1 MIETKL
7 TRESFHVFQAN
18 ARNALK
24 QSEQVPAVLICAGTG
39 CIAGGAMR
47 IYENIK
53 AECERRGLAVY
64 VGLKHD
70 TDEEKSLHVKMSG
83 CHGFCEMG
91 PLVHIE
97 PMGIMYIHVTP
108 EDCRE
113 ILERTVLGGEII
125 DRLVYHLD
133 GVAYPRQADIPFY
146 KKQHR
151 VVLEN
156 CGSSDAEDIEE
167 YIAKGGYAAFEKALF
182 EMTGEEICKNITDS
196 GLRGRGGGGFPA
208 GRKWEGAR
216 KQTSAQKYVVCN
228 GDEGDPGAFMDRS
241 IMEGNPHSVLEGMM
255 IAGLAVG
262 SDTGYIYVRAEYPL
276 AVNRLRTA
284 IAKAEAFG
292 LLGDHIMGSDFSF
305 RIHVNRGA
313 GAFVCGEGSALTASI
328 EGSRGMPRVKPPR
341 TIEHGLWA
349 EPTVLN
355 NVETFANVPL
365 IIRDGVE
372 WYRSIGTRTSPG
384 TKAFALTGNVVNTGL
399 IEVPMGT
406 TIREVVFDIGG
417 GIRNGKKFKAVQI
430 GGPSGGATTASKEHL
445 DLPLDFDSL
454 KSIGAMIGSGGL
466 VVMDED
472 TCMVETARFFMEFT
486 QKESCGKCVPC
497 REGTK
502 RMLEILDRIIANKGT
517 LEDLDL
523 LEELADTITHTALC
537 GLGQSACKPVQ
548 STLKYFRDEYL
559 RHVVDHHCPICNRE
573 KPHPTIDAGKCKG
586 CGKCRKNCPMEAIS
600 GTVKQ
605 PHTIDPERCVNCGSC
620 VASCPFGAITAAK
633 EG

>member
-1 MIETKL
+1 MRQVKM
-7 TRESFHVFQAN
+7 TRDSFHVFQAN

-24 QSEQVPAVLICAGTG
+24 QSEQVPSILICAGTG
-39 CIAGGAMR
+39 CIAGGAMK
-47 IYENIK
+47 IYDNLK
-53 AECERRGLAVY
+53 TECEKRGLPVY

-70 TDEEKSLHVKMSG
+70 TDAEKSLHVKMSG

-97 PMGIMYIHVTP
+97 PMGVMYIHVKP
-108 EDCRE
+108 EDCHE
-113 ILERTVLGGEII
+113 ILEKTVLGGEII

-133 GVAYPRQADIPFY
+133 GVAYPRQEDIPFY

-167 YIAKGGYAAFEKALF
+167 YIAKGGYAGFEKALF
-182 EMTGEEICKNITDS
+182 EMTDEEICRSIIDS

-208 GRKWEGAR
+208 GQKWDGAR
-216 KQTSAQKYVVCN
+216 KQKSEKKYIVCN

-255 IAGLAVG
+255 IAGRAVG
-262 SDTGYIYVRAEYPL
+262 SDEGYIYVRAEYPL
-276 AVNRLRTA
+276 AVSRLKAA
-284 IAKAEAFG
+284 IAKAEEYG
-292 LLGDHIMGSDFSF
+292 LLGDHVMGTDFSF
-305 RIHVNRGA
+305 RIHVNMGA

-328 EGSRGMPRVKPPR
+328 EGNRGMPRVKPPR

-365 IIRDGVE
+365 IIRKGVD
-372 WYRSIGTRTSPG
+372 WYRSIGTKTSPG

-417 GIRNGKKFKAVQI
+417 GIRGGKKFKAVQI
-430 GGPSGGATTASKEHL
+430 GGPSGGATTASREHL

-502 RMLEILDRIIANKGT
+502 RMLEILDRIIDNKGT

-523 LEELADTITHTALC
+523 LEELADTISKTALC

-559 RHVVDHHCPICNRE
+559 AHVVDHHCPICNKE
-573 KPHPTIDAGKCKG
+573 KPHPTIDPEKCKG

-600 GTVKQ
+600 GEIRQ
-605 PHTIDPERCVNCGSC
+605 PHVIDNEKCIHCGAC
-620 VASCPFGAITAAK
+620 WGACPFGAIDAI
-633 EG
+633 EED

>member
-1 MIETKL
+1 
-7 TRESFHVFQAN
+7 
-18 ARNALK
+18 
-24 QSEQVPAVLICAGTG
+24 
-39 CIAGGAMR
+39 
-47 IYENIK
+47 
-53 AECERRGLAVY
+53 
-64 VGLKHD
+64 
-70 TDEEKSLHVKMSG
+70 
-83 CHGFCEMG
+83 
-91 PLVHIE
+91 
-97 PMGIMYIHVTP
+97 
-108 EDCRE
+108 
-113 ILERTVLGGEII
+113 
-125 DRLVYHLD
+125 
-133 GVAYPRQADIPFY
+133 
-146 KKQHR
+146 
-151 VVLEN
+151 
-156 CGSSDAEDIEE
+156 
-167 YIAKGGYAAFEKALF
+167 
-182 EMTGEEICKNITDS
+182 
-196 GLRGRGGGGFPA
+196 
-208 GRKWEGAR
+208 
-216 KQTSAQKYVVCN
+216 
-228 GDEGDPGAFMDRS
+228 
-241 IMEGNPHSVLEGMM
+241 MEGNPHSVLEGMM
-255 IAGLAVG
+255 IAGLAAG
-262 SDTGYIYVRAEYPL
+262 SDEGYIYVRAEYPL
-276 AVNRLRTA
+276 AVSRLKAA
-284 IAKAEAFG
+284 IAKAEEYG

-328 EGSRGMPRVKPPR
+328 EGNRGMPRVKPPR

-365 IIRDGVE
+365 IIRNGVD
-372 WYRSIGTRTSPG
+372 WYRSIGTKTSPG

-502 RMLEILDRIIANKGT
+502 RMLEILNRIIDNKGT

-523 LEELADTITHTALC
+523 LEELADTISNTALC

-559 RHVVDHHCPICNRE
+559 AHVVDHHCPICNKE
-573 KPHPTIDAGKCKG
+573 KPHPTIDPEKCKG
-586 CGKCRKNCPMEAIS
+586 CGKCRKNCPMEAIT
-600 GTVKQ
+600 GAVKQ
-605 PHTIDPERCVNCGSC
+605 AHTIDPEKCINCGAC
-620 VASCPFGAITAAK
+620 VSNLPVRRHRSQQVRRAENHGKGNYVHRRPAGALRRGEKRPGCHPEGRHRHAHLLLLLGAVRLRRLPDVRGGGREGQDRRLLLHGAPGRHGDPHQHRPAPEAPADDPGADAVLPLPGLHHLREERRAAASRSWRCGSACGMSASRIPGRSMKRTAPPRPSSGIPTSASSAATAC
-633 EG
+633 GCARRCRA